1 MLPVSHFN
9 NMVLALFKAL
19 LFNKG
24 KREQYSPL
32 RSHSP
37 PNDIE
42 TNSSPESATSTSQTD
57 THDEKSREENE
68 HTSPA
73 RINPRIISD
82 ATIGLSDGLTVPFAL
97 TAGLSALGDNKIV
110 IYSGFAE
117 LVAGGISMG
126 LGGYLGAKSEAEA
139 YRAALAETRKI
150 VTRDP
155 QKAVSLVRATFSS
168 FEFSELAIAEML
180 SSLLA
185 SPERLVDFLMKFHHQ
200 LVEAEHAPS
209 RAYICGTTIAFGYVV
224 GGFLAL
230 LPYLLL
236 PRIQDAF
243 WGSAIVMTMAL
254 FGFGWFKT
262 AVVGEKD
269 VVLCLKNGIQMM
281 VLGGIAAG
289 AAVGCVKAFGG

>member
-1 MLPVSHFN
+1 
-9 NMVLALFKAL
+9 MVLALFDAL
-19 LFNKG
+19 LFNGSKSG
-24 KREQYSPL
+24 NYSPL
-32 RSHSP
+32 RSLNP

-42 TNSSPESATSTSQTD
+42 NNSSPEPATSTSKAD
-57 THDEKSREENE
+57 THDEKSPKENE
-68 HTSPA
+68 HHSPA

-97 TAGLSALGDNKIV
+97 TAGLSALGDSKIV

-139 YRAALAETRKI
+139 YRAALAETREI
-150 VTRDP
+150 VAQDP

-168 FEFSELAIAEML
+168 FEFSELAVAEML

-185 SPERLVDFLMKFHHQ
+185 SPERLVDFLMRFHHQ

-209 RAYICGTTIAFGYVV
+209 RAYVCGFTIALGYIV
-224 GGFLAL
+224 GGFLGL
-230 LPYLLL
+230 LPYLLIH
-236 PRIQDAF
+236 RIQDAF
-243 WGSAIVMTMAL
+243 WGSAIVMTIAL

-269 VVLCLKNGIQMM
+269 VVVCLKNGIQMM

-289 AAVGCVKAFGG
+289 AAVGCVKAFRA

>member
-1 MLPVSHFN
+1 
-9 NMVLALFKAL
+9 MVLAFFKAL
-19 LFNKG
+19 LFNRSKSG
-24 KREQYSPL
+24 NYSPL

-37 PNDIE
+37 QNDIE
-42 TNSSPESATSTSQTD
+42 NNSSPDPTTSTSEAD
-57 THDEKSREENE
+57 TRDEKSREENG

-97 TAGLSALGDNKIV
+97 TAGLSALGDSKIV

-139 YRAALAETRKI
+139 YRAALAETREI
-150 VTRDP
+150 VAQNP
-155 QKAVSLVRATFSS
+155 QKAVSLVRATFRS
-168 FEFSELAIAEML
+168 FEFSELAVAEML
-180 SSLLA
+180 SCLLA
-185 SPERLVDFLMKFHHQ
+185 SQERLVDFLMKFHHQ
-200 LVEAEHAPS
+200 LVEADHAPS
-209 RAYICGTTIAFGYVV
+209 RAYICGVTIAFGYVV
-224 GGFLAL
+224 GGLLAL

-243 WGSAIVMTMAL
+243 WGSAIVMTAAL

-262 AVVGEKD
+262 AIVGEKD
-269 VVLCLKNGIQMM
+269 VVVCLKNGIQMM

-289 AAVGCVKAFGG
+289 AAVGCVKAFGA

>member
-1 MLPVSHFN
+1 
-9 NMVLALFKAL
+9 MVLALFKVL

-24 KREQYSPL
+24 KGERYSPL
-32 RSHSP
+32 RSSSP
-37 PNDIE
+37 QNDIE
-42 TNSSPESATSTSQTD
+42 SNSSPEARASAPEPGIRN
-57 THDEKSREENE
+57 EKPREENE

-73 RINPRIISD
+73 RINPRIVSD

-97 TAGLSALGDNKIV
+97 TAGLSALGDSKIV

-139 YRAALAETRKI
+139 YRAALTETREI
-150 VTRDP
+150 VSQDP

-168 FEFSELAIAEML
+168 FEFSDLAISEIL

-200 LVEAEHAPS
+200 LVEADHAPS
-209 RAYICGTTIAFGYVV
+209 RAYVCGVTIAFGYVV
-224 GGFLAL
+224 GGLLAL

-243 WGSAIVMTMAL
+243 WGSAIVMTVAL

-262 AVVGEKD
+262 AVVGERD
-269 VVLCLKNGIQMM
+269 VVVCLKNGLQMM

-289 AAVGCVKAFGG
+289 AAVGCVKAFGD

>member
-1 MLPVSHFN
+1 
-9 NMVLALFKAL
+9 MVFALLKAL
-19 LFNKG
+19 LFDNSNGG
-24 KREQYSPL
+24 KYSPL
-32 RSHSP
+32 RPNSP
-37 PNDIE
+37 QNDIE
-42 TNSSPESATSTSQTD
+42 RNSPPDARSSTPEAD
-57 THDEKSREENE
+57 APEEKLQEANE
-68 HTSPA
+68 HTWPA

-97 TAGLSALGDNKIV
+97 TAGLSALGDSKVV

-139 YRAALAETRKI
+139 YQAALAETRKI
-150 VTRDP
+150 VAQDP
-155 QKAVSLVRATFSS
+155 QEAVRLVRATFSS
-168 FEFSELAIAEML
+168 FEFSELVL
-180 SSLLA
+180 SEILTSLLA
-185 SPERLVDFLMKFHHQ
+185 SPERHVDFLMKFHHQ
-200 LVEAEHAPS
+200 LVEADHALS
-209 RAYICGTTIAFGYVV
+209 RAYVCGVTIAFGYVV

-243 WGSAIVMTMAL
+243 LGSAIVMTAAL

-262 AVVGEKD
+262 AVVGEMD
-269 VVLCLKNGIQMM
+269 VVVCLKNGLQMM

-289 AAVGCVKAFGG
+289 AAVGCVKAFGA

>member
-1 MLPVSHFN
+1 
-9 NMVLALFKAL
+9 MVLALFKAL

-73 RINPRIISD
+73 CINPRIISD

-97 TAGLSALGDNKIV
+97 TAGLSALGDSKIV

-126 LGGYLGAKSEAEA
+126 LGL
-139 YRAALAETRKI
+139 
-150 VTRDP
+150 
-155 QKAVSLVRATFSS
+155 SL
-168 FEFSELAIAEML
+168 I
-180 SSLLA
+180 
-185 SPERLVDFLMKFHHQ
+185 H
-200 LVEAEHAPS
+200 
-209 RAYICGTTIAFGYVV
+209 I
-224 GGFLAL
+224 
-230 LPYLLL
+230 
-236 PRIQDAF
+236 
-243 WGSAIVMTMAL
+243 
-254 FGFGWFKT
+254 
-262 AVVGEKD
+262 
-269 VVLCLKNGIQMM
+269 
-281 VLGGIAAG
+281 
-289 AAVGCVKAFGG
+289 

>member
-1 MLPVSHFN
+1 MMF
-9 NMVLALFKAL
+9 ALLKAL
-19 LFNKG
+19 LSNNNKG
-24 KREQYSPL
+24 EKYSPL
-32 RSHSP
+32 RPNSP
-37 PNDIE
+37 QNDIE
-42 TNSSPESATSTSQTD
+42 RNSPPDARSSTSEAD
-57 THDEKSREENE
+57 VPDEKSQEGNE

-97 TAGLSALGDNKIV
+97 TAGLSALGDSKIV

-139 YRAALAETRKI
+139 YRAALAETREI
-150 VTRDP
+150 VAQDP
-155 QKAVSLVRATFSS
+155 QKAVSLVRSTFTS
-168 FEFSELAIAEML
+168 FEFPELVLSEILTT
-180 SSLLA
+180 LLA
-185 SPERLVDFLMKFHHQ
+185 SPERLVDFLMRFHHQ
-200 LVEAEHAPS
+200 LVEADHAPS
-209 RAYICGTTIAFGYVV
+209 RAYVCGVTIAFGYVV
-224 GGFLAL
+224 GGFMAL

-243 WGSAIVMTMAL
+243 LGSAIVMTVAL

-262 AVVGEKD
+262 AVVGEKS
-269 VVLCLKNGIQMM
+269 VVVCLKNGIQTM

-289 AAVGCVKAFGG
+289 AAVGCVKAFGA